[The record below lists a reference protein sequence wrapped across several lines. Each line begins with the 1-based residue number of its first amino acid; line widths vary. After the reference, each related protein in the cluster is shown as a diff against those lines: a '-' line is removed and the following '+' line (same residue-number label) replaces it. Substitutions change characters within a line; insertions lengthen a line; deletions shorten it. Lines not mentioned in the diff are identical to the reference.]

1 LEANPNE
8 KAFKNMKPT
17 PEQTTEYIQ
26 ALEAVNKQ
34 LVISLK
40 RCLELLA
47 NVPPEVADKDK
58 WKDMLDDFNKIVA
71 VGEKVTMDRTLH

>member
-1 LEANPNE
+1 MLEVKENQQMAD
-8 KAFKNMKPT
+8 
-17 PEQTTEYIQ
+17 YIK

-40 RCLELLA
+40 QCLELLA

-58 WKDMLDDFNKIVA
+58 WKDMLDEFNNIVKI
-71 VGEKVTMDRTLH
+71 GEKVTMDRTLH

>member
-1 LEANPNE
+1 MNPNPE
-8 KAFKNMKPT
+8 KMI
-17 PEQTTEYIQ
+17 EYIQ
-26 ALEAVNKQ
+26 ALEAANKQ

-58 WKDMLDDFNKIVA
+58 WKSMLDDFNKIVKI
-71 VGEKVTMDRTLH
+71 GEKVTMNRTLH

>member
-1 LEANPNE
+1 
-8 KAFKNMKPT
+8 MKPT
-17 PEQTTEYIQ
+17 REKMIEYIQ
-26 ALEAVNKQ
+26 ALEAANKQ

-58 WKDMLDDFNKIVA
+58 WKSMLDDFNKIVKI
-71 VGEKVTMDRTLH
+71 GEKVTMNRTLH

>member
-1 LEANPNE
+1 
-8 KAFKNMKPT
+8 MKST
-17 PEQTTEYIQ
+17 REMMIEYIQ
-26 ALEAVNKQ
+26 AFEAANRQ

-58 WKDMLDDFNKIVA
+58 LKGMLDDFNRIVKI
-71 VGEKVTMDRTLH
+71 GERITIDRTLH